1 MRLQPDP
8 ELTLI
13 GILRGSTALAS
24 LVGTRIHS
32 RLPDGV
38 AYPCIRVQAIG
49 GVPVVRGHLDA
60 ALVQISAFG
69 PADSKAILRTTIDTA
84 RAVCE
89 AVENATTSSAVVT
102 DVRTTSPI
110 WQPSDEPDLSQYL
123 LTATVAIHPLPSQ
136 E

>member
-8 ELTLI
+8 ELAVI
-13 GILRGSTALAS
+13 EILRGSTQLAA

-69 PADSKAILRTTIDTA
+69 PADAKATLRTTIDTA
-84 RAVCE
+84 RAACE
-89 AVENATTSSAVVT
+89 AVENATTSTAVVT

-110 WQPSDEPDLSQYL
+110 WQSGDEPDLSQYV
-123 LTATVAIHPLPSQ
+123 LTTTVTIHPTSQ